1 MITMNDILVDEEIVK
16 MSRRTPNLSDHEEN
30 SPMIA
35 QLASLQRLKEV
46 GWYWGPLSWIDAERL
61 LKDKQDYSFIVRDS
75 SHRHYFLA
83 ITFKSQGN
91 IHHTRIEHS
100 NNSFSFYHGTSRS
113 QCTSTDVVEFI
124 ENTIEH
130 SKSGQFMFFIRSNIP
145 GQPMTPVRL
154 LYPVS
159 RLASMSSLKHIVRF
173 VIHRQ
178 IRRDRIDEL
187 DLPDRLKRFLK
198 EAQIYT
204 ENLPSLSSDDS

>member
-1 MITMNDILVDEEIVK
+1 MLFVEK
-16 MSRRTPNLSDHEEN
+16 
-30 SPMIA
+30 
-35 QLASLQRLKEV
+35 V

-100 NNSFSFYHGTSRS
+100 NSELKTFFPHDFDVLRRIDSFSFYHGSSKS
-113 QCTSTDVVEFI
+113 QCTSPDVVEFI

-145 GQPMTPVRL
+145 GL
-154 LYPVS
+154 SFLI
-159 RLASMSSLKHIVRF
+159 IVIF
-173 VIHRQ
+173 EFI
-178 IRRDRIDEL
+178 
-187 DLPDRLKRFLK
+187 FF
-198 EAQIYT
+198 
-204 ENLPSLSSDDS
+204 S

>member
-1 MITMNDILVDEEIVK
+1 MIDEQN
-16 MSRRTPNLSDHEEN
+16 R
-30 SPMIA
+30 SPMMI
-35 QLASLQRLKEV
+35 QLASLRRLKEV
-46 GWYWGPLSWIDAERL
+46 GWYWGPLSWIEAERL

-100 NNSFSFYHGTSRS
+100 NNSFSFYHGTSKS
-113 QCTSTDVVEFI
+113 QCTSPDIVEFI

-145 GQPMTPVRL
+145 VKTSINFQENMSTNDTCQPMTPVRL

-159 RLASMSSLKHIVRF
+159 RLAYMPSLKHIARF
-173 VIHRQ
+173 VIHRH
-178 IRRDRIDEL
+178 ISRDLIDDL
-187 DLPDRLKRFLK
+187 DLPRRLKSFLK

-204 ENLPSLSSDDS
+204 ENIPSSDEIAET

>member
-1 MITMNDILVDEEIVK
+1 MKDDLTDQQIVNVNKKTEMI
-16 MSRRTPNLSDHEEN
+16 SDSQDNH
-30 SPMIA
+30 PMIA
-35 QLASLQRLKEV
+35 QLASLERLKEV

-100 NNSFSFYHGTSRS
+100 SNSFSFYHGNSKS
-113 QCTSTDVVEFI
+113 QCTSSDVVEFI
-124 ENTIEH
+124 ENTIAH

-154 LYPVS
+154 LYPIS
-159 RLASMSSLKHIVRF
+159 RFTYMSSLKHIARF

-178 IRRDRIDEL
+178 IRRDRIDDL
-187 DLPDRLKRFLK
+187 DLPIRLKSFLK

-204 ENLPSLSSDDS
+204 ENIPISDDISEI

>member
-1 MITMNDILVDEEIVK
+1 MLLDNDEK
-16 MSRRTPNLSDHEEN
+16 
-30 SPMIA
+30 SPMIV

-61 LKDKQDYSFIVRDS
+61 LRDKQDYSFIVRDS

-100 NNSFSFYHGTSRS
+100 NSLDSFSFYHGSSKS
-113 QCTSTDVVEFI
+113 QCTSSDVVEFI

-159 RLASMSSLKHIVRF
+159 RLAYMSSLKHIARF

-178 IRRDRIDEL
+178 IRRDRIDDL
-187 DLPDRLKRFLK
+187 DLPLRLKLFLK
-198 EAQIYT
+198 EAQIYA
-204 ENLPSLSSDDS
+204 EKIPLSDDA

>member
-1 MITMNDILVDEEIVK
+1 MNKNSEI
-16 MSRRTPNLSDHEEN
+16 LSDEQN
-30 SPMIA
+30 RSPMMI
-35 QLASLQRLKEV
+35 QLASLRRLKEV
-46 GWYWGPLSWIDAERL
+46 GWYWGPLSWIEAERL

-100 NNSFSFYHGTSRS
+100 NNSFSFYHGTSKS
-113 QCTSTDVVEFI
+113 QCTSPDIVEFI

-159 RLASMSSLKHIVRF
+159 RLAYMPSLKHIARF
-173 VIHRQ
+173 VIHRH
-178 IRRDRIDEL
+178 ISRDLIDDL
-187 DLPDRLKRFLK
+187 DLPRRLKSFLK

-204 ENLPSLSSDDS
+204 ENIPSSDEIAET

>member
-1 MITMNDILVDEEIVK
+1 MIDEQN
-16 MSRRTPNLSDHEEN
+16 R
-30 SPMIA
+30 SPMMI
-35 QLASLQRLKEV
+35 QLASLRRLKEV
-46 GWYWGPLSWIDAERL
+46 GWYWGPLSWIEAERL

-100 NNSFSFYHGTSRS
+100 NNSFSFYHGTSKS
-113 QCTSTDVVEFI
+113 QCTSPDIVEFI

-145 GQPMTPVRL
+145 VLQTLNTKKQKELQKTCQPMTPVRL

-159 RLASMSSLKHIVRF
+159 RLAYMPSLKHIARF
-173 VIHRQ
+173 VIHRH
-178 IRRDRIDEL
+178 ISRDLIDDL
-187 DLPDRLKRFLK
+187 DLPRRLKSFLK

-204 ENLPSLSSDDS
+204 ENIPSSDEIAET

>member
-1 MITMNDILVDEEIVK
+1 MKDNLVDQQIVK
-16 MSRRTPNLSDHEEN
+16 MNKKSEIISDN
-30 SPMIA
+30 QDKPPMIA

-100 NNSFSFYHGTSRS
+100 NNSFSFYHGNSKS
-113 QCTSTDVVEFI
+113 QCTSSDVVEFI

-130 SKSGQFMFFIRSNIP
+130 SKSGQFMFFIRSSIP

-159 RLASMSSLKHIVRF
+159 RFAYMSSLKHIARF

-178 IRRDRIDEL
+178 IRRDRIDDL
-187 DLPDRLKRFLK
+187 DLPVRLKSFLK

-204 ENLPSLSSDDS
+204 ENIPSSDDISET

>member
-1 MITMNDILVDEEIVK
+1 MNMIFISTYRYTYISYFVK
-16 MSRRTPNLSDHEEN
+16 
-30 SPMIA
+30 
-35 QLASLQRLKEV
+35 V

-100 NNSFSFYHGTSRS
+100 NSSFSFYHGNSKS
-113 QCTSTDVVEFI
+113 QCTSSDVVEFI

-145 GQPMTPVRL
+145 GKHRFKEKIFYEENNFKSRSTNDACSSSVSCLTFCIYVLAETYRPVC
-154 LYPVS
+154 YSSSNSS
-159 RLASMSSLKHIVRF
+159 RSYR
-173 VIHRQ
+173 
-178 IRRDRIDEL
+178 
-187 DLPDRLKRFLK
+187 
-198 EAQIYT
+198 
-204 ENLPSLSSDDS
+204 

>member
-1 MITMNDILVDEEIVK
+1 MKENFIEQQIVTMNNRSEILTDNEDK
-16 MSRRTPNLSDHEEN
+16 

-35 QLASLQRLKEV
+35 QLDSLQRLKEV

-75 SHRHYFLA
+75 NHRHYFLA
-83 ITFKSQGN
+83 VTFKSQGN

-100 NNSFSFYHGTSRS
+100 NNSFGFYRSTTKS
-113 QCTSTDVVEFI
+113 QCTSSDVVEFI
-124 ENTIEH
+124 ENIIQH
-130 SKSGQFMFFIRSNIP
+130 SQSGQFMFFIRSNVP

-159 RLASMSSLKHIVRF
+159 RHAYMTSLKHITRF

-178 IRRDRIDEL
+178 ISRDRIDDL
-187 DLPDRLKRFLK
+187 DLPLRLQTFLK
-198 EAQIYT
+198 EPQIYT
-204 ENLPSLSSDDS
+204 ENIPSLDC